1 MKKETKN
8 LYVISIIVVT
18 LFMFAFILVASG
30 VLSLFFDSDTENS
43 LGKTNYLSF
52 VSIS

>member
-8 LYVISIIVVT
+8 LYVISIIVAT
-18 LFMFAFILVASG
+18 LFMLTFILAASG
-30 VLSLFFDSDTENS
+30 LLSLFFDSDTENS
-43 LGKTNYLSF
+43 LDTTNYLLL